1 MGSNANAFHHGSV
14 FERGNALDAAEAAF
28 DLLMQGPEPLSI
40 DGRQFGNELPGR
52 EIDLRE
58 LRELL
63 LDRQTE
69 LEVRDAVWA
78 ELVRQ
83 SRKHG
88 GAWTVGCVGIALPGL
103 KRIAS
108 RVTRDVPAALA
119 EDIIS
124 DLLVAF
130 LSGLATLDLDRHSI
144 APRLLWL
151 AKRAAVRTRRKCTVD
166 LPTAPEDLPRNGSQD
181 SGHEDFV
188 LADAV
193 AQGVITGEEAE
204 LIGRTRLERVPL
216 SQVARELGTPAR
228 RLYHLRESAEKRLV
242 AAIDDGKV
250 TANSHADLRNQGC

>member
-1 MGSNANAFHHGSV
+1 MSSTSNADHGSI
-14 FERGNALDAAEAAF
+14 FETGNALDAAEAAF
-28 DLLMQGPEPLSI
+28 DLLMQGPNPLSI
-40 DGRQFGNELPGR
+40 DGRQFGHELPGR

-88 GAWTVGCVGIALPGL
+88 GAWTVGCVGVALPGL
-103 KRIAS
+103 KRVAA
-108 RVTRDVPAALA
+108 RVVRDALA
-119 EDIIS
+119 ASVDDIVS

-151 AKRAAVRTRRKCTVD
+151 AKRAAVRTRRDGTID
-166 LPTAPEDLPRNGSQD
+166 LPTAPEDLPRNGSQGG
-181 SGHEDFV
+181 GHEDFV

-193 AQGVITGEEAE
+193 VQGVITGEEAE

-216 SQVARELGTPAR
+216 SQIARELGMPAR
-228 RLYHLRESAEKRLV
+228 RLYHLREYAEKRLV
-242 AAIDDGKV
+242 AAIEDGKV